1 MNGNHDLRIVAG
13 NNHPEPAAFD
23 LANIPP
29 VASCI
34 CFYPQ
39 RVLHNE
45 LRIRLGQLPLSKFV
59 LRVPGEV
66 HGPLRAGTCFLSP
79 SGARN
84 ADFESA
90 TVNRGGRAAG
100 AVEGDGDGQHLAH

>member
-1 MNGNHDLRIVAG
+1 MNGNHDIRIVAG
-13 NNHPEPAAFD
+13 NDHPKPTAFD
-23 LANIPP
+23 LTNIAP

-45 LRIRLGQLPLSKFV
+45 LGIRLGQLPLSKFV
-59 LRVPGEV
+59 LCMSGEV

-79 SGARN
+79 
-84 ADFESA
+84 
-90 TVNRGGRAAG
+90 
-100 AVEGDGDGQHLAH
+100 L